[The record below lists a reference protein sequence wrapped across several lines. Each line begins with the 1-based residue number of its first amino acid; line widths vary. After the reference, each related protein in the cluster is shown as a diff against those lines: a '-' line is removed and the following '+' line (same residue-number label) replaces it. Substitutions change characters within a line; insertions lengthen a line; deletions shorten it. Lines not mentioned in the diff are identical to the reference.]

1 MNPLERLKE
10 IAGAL
15 GLAGGDS
22 AEVWFD
28 SSNPV
33 CRDAERLLR
42 AGRAAEAE
50 EIFSRVLIEP
60 RYAAVAK
67 RQMPRILLAL
77 ATSQIR
83 QQKWDAAENSAARA
97 WAILSELRY
106 RTTPEY
112 AECCRLRAEAAKGRG
127 AMEDALRFF
136 RDALAAVESQKHPRP
151 GEIIRCRIEIAAM
164 QREMGQWEEAEGVAS
179 EAARLAGEKLKDS
192 REEGD
197 ALLEWAQCL
206 AGCGRFAEA
215 RAAGEKAADIHRAA
229 CGDSSSEVAADYE
242 KLGSICQKQ
251 QDYPAA
257 VTYLEKALGVRER
270 QIGGDTSELALLLV
284 ALADLYSLLGR
295 LAPAL
300 ELLQQAVGKLGP
312 SKDSNLAGAL
322 EKLGSMYVRTGRYE
336 DAADCYQRAFDF
348 WSGDPDAYA
357 DRISANRQ
365 VLESLIPWLPE
376 PAAKQ
381 KPETP
386 DSGVKVLREPG
397 AARRAD
403 GARGAAHAGSV
414 EDPGRSP
421 ASGTARM
428 AGPGSVVAGSGTG
441 AARWPQGGK
450 TAAGSQLSGPQGSP
464 HSAGLPGA
472 GLPGTMGAE
481 AGAASAMGSSPGIEA
496 PGSGGTQPAEGSGN
510 PVETSGTGRMRAALL
525 ALSDTLSVERDAHGF
540 CGWEDLHFDQISR

>member
-10 IAGAL
+10 IASAL

-28 SSNPV
+28 ASNPV

-50 EIFSRVLIEP
+50 ELFNRVLIEP
-60 RYAAVAK
+60 RHAAAAK

-77 ATSQIR
+77 ATAQIR
-83 QQKWDAAENSAARA
+83 QQKWDAADNSAARA

-136 RDALAAVESQKHPRP
+136 REALAAVESQKHPRP
-151 GEIIRCRIEIAAM
+151 AEIIRCRIEIAAM
-164 QREMGQWEEAEGVAS
+164 QREMGRWEEAEAVAA
-179 EAARLAGEKLKDS
+179 EGARLAGEKLKGS

-215 RAAGEKAADIHRAA
+215 RAAGEQAADIHRAA
-229 CGDSSSEVAADYE
+229 CGDSSGEVAADYE

-257 VTYLEKALGVRER
+257 VAYLEKALGVRER

-365 VLESLIPWLPE
+365 ALENLIPWLPD
-376 PAAKQ
+376 PAEKK
-381 KPETP
+381 KPETA
-386 DSGVKVLREPG
+386 DSGVQVLREPG
-397 AARRAD
+397 AVRGAD
-403 GARGAAHAGSV
+403 GAPGAAHAGFAQDS
-414 EDPGRSP
+414 GRSP
-421 ASGTARM
+421 ASGAARV
-428 AGPGSVVAGSGTG
+428 AGPGSVASGLRAGG
-441 AARWPQGGK
+441 ARLPQAGQG
-450 TAAGSQLSGPQGSP
+450 AVGSQLAGRQGALP
-464 HSAGLPGA
+464 PAGLPAAAGADAGA
-472 GLPGTMGAE
+472 GTGVAPAT
-481 AGAASAMGSSPGIEA
+481 GSSSRIEGHGPGGA
-496 PGSGGTQPAEGSGN
+496 QSAEDSGN
-510 PVETSGTGRMRAALL
+510 PPGASGAGRMRAALL
-525 ALSDTLSVERDAHGF
+525 ALSESLSLERDAHGF
-540 CGWEDLHFDQISR
+540 CGWEDLHFDQIPR

>member
-10 IAGAL
+10 IASAL
-15 GLAGGDS
+15 GLSGGDS
-22 AEVWFD
+22 GEVWFD
-28 SSNPV
+28 ASNPV

-50 EIFSRVLIEP
+50 EIFHRVLIEP
-60 RYAAVAK
+60 RHAAVAR

-112 AECCRLRAEAAKGRG
+112 AECCRLRAEAARGRG
-127 AMEDALRFF
+127 ALEDALRFY
-136 RDALAAVESQKHPRP
+136 RDELAAVESQKHPKP
-151 GEIIRCRIEIAAM
+151 AEIIRCRIEIAGM
-164 QREMGQWEEAEGVAS
+164 LREMSRWEEAEQMAS
-179 EAARLAGEKLKDS
+179 EGARIAGEKLKGS
-192 REEGD
+192 KEEGD

-206 AGCGRFAEA
+206 AGCERFAEA
-215 RAAGEKAADIHRAA
+215 RSAGERAVDIHRAA
-229 CGDSSSEVAADYE
+229 CGDFSSEVASSYE

-257 VTYLEKALGVRER
+257 VAYLEKALGVRER
-270 QIGGDTSELALLLV
+270 QVGGDTSEMALLLV

-312 SKDSNLAGAL
+312 SRDSNLAGAL

-357 DRISANRQ
+357 DRITANRQ
-365 VLESLIPWLPE
+365 ALESLIPWLPE
-376 PAAKQ
+376 PAEKK

-386 DSGVKVLREPG
+386 DTGVQVLREPKGTRAAEGASG
-397 AARRAD
+397 AAQTM
-403 GARGAAHAGSV
+403 
-414 EDPGRSP
+414 PGTATGGNP
-421 ASGTARM
+421 ASGAAMT
-428 AGPGSVVAGSGTG
+428 AGPGHGTAGVPVNPASSGFAAGLSALGAGGTGRSQGGGSGAGLTGGTG
-441 AARWPQGGK
+441 AR
-450 TAAGSQLSGPQGSP
+450 AG
-464 HSAGLPGA
+464 
-472 GLPGTMGAE
+472 
-481 AGAASAMGSSPGIEA
+481 AGAASA
-496 PGSGGTQPAEGSGN
+496 PGSGSGAESVAAGGIPAADGSGGLG
-510 PVETSGTGRMRAALL
+510 ETSAAGQMRAALL
-525 ALSDTLSVERDAHGF
+525 ALGGSLSQERDAHGF
-540 CGWEDLHFDQISR
+540 CGWEDLHFDQVSR

>member
-10 IAGAL
+10 IASAL
-15 GLAGGDS
+15 GLSGGEP

-28 SSNPV
+28 STNPV

-50 EIFSRVLIEP
+50 EIFHRVLIEP
-60 RYAAVAK
+60 RHAAVAR

-77 ATSQIR
+77 ATAQIR

-112 AECCRLRAEAAKGRG
+112 AECCRLRAEAARGRG
-127 AMEDALRFF
+127 ALEDALRFY
-136 RDALAAVESQKHPRP
+136 RDLLAAVESQKHPKP
-151 GEIIRCRIEIAAM
+151 AEMTRCRIEIAAM
-164 QREMGQWEEAEGVAS
+164 LREMSRWEEAEQMAS
-179 EAARLAGEKLKDS
+179 EGARLAGEKLKDT

-215 RAAGEKAADIHRAA
+215 RSAGEKAAAIHRAA
-229 CGDSSSEVAADYE
+229 CGDFSSEVASCYE

-270 QIGGDTSELALLLV
+270 QVGGDSSEMALLLV

-312 SKDSNLAGAL
+312 SRDSNLAGAL

-357 DRISANRQ
+357 DKITANRQ
-365 VLESLIPWLPE
+365 AFESLIPWLPE
-376 PAAKQ
+376 PPGKQ
-381 KPETP
+381 QQETP
-386 DSGVKVLREPG
+386 DTGIPVLREPKGAQAAEGASG
-397 AARRAD
+397 AAQTMPGPGTGLRPEP
-403 GARGAAHAGSV
+403 GAAM
-414 EDPGRSP
+414 
-421 ASGTARM
+421 T
-428 AGPGSVVAGSGTG
+428 AGSGGGTPG
-441 AARWPQGGK
+441 AALNPAFSGSAAGSSVPGVGGAGWPQGVGIGAG
-450 TAAGSQLSGPQGSP
+450 TAGRSGAWAGAGAVPAAVSGPAAEGIAAG
-464 HSAGLPGA
+464 
-472 GLPGTMGAE
+472 
-481 AGAASAMGSSPGIEA
+481 GIHPA
-496 PGSGGTQPAEGSGN
+496 DGSGGSLETPAAGQ
-510 PVETSGTGRMRAALL
+510 MRAALL
-525 ALSDTLSVERDAHGF
+525 ALGDSLSQERDAHGF
-540 CGWEDLHFDQISR
+540 CGWEDLYFEQVHR